1 MKKTNISRFIKSLL
15 LSLSAL
21 IVGFCAISF
30 PFQLFDTLTPRE
42 MRIVFISEI
51 VIYFATAMIFLL
63 IKESKQEKRQKKQQK
78 RESLEKQ
85 QINFQEII
93 DSYNIAA

>member
-1 MKKTNISRFIKSLL
+1 MKKTNISKFIKGLL
-15 LSLSAL
+15 LSVSAL

-30 PFQLFDTLTPRE
+30 PFHLFDTLTSRE
-42 MRIVFISEI
+42 MRIIFISEI
-51 VIYFATAMIFLL
+51 VIYFVTAMIFLL
-63 IKESKQEKRQKKQQK
+63 IRESKQEKRQKKQQK